1 MQPFSSGFNVTL
13 FNGIQSKIQH
23 WLQSGEELSLKGVS
37 PNQWSLLAGSY
48 FSQQLFDSTHLIVC
62 SDQDEAEEV
71 FESLKHLRNIYFY
84 PGHNHGIYSSIIASE
99 SALLSRWA
107 VLQKLLLNGPIFV
120 ITPFEA
126 IKILGPDKN
135 FF

>member
-1 MQPFSSGFNVTL
+1 MQPFSSGLNVTL

-37 PNQWSLLAGSY
+37 PNQWALLAGSY

-84 PGHNHGIYSSIIASE
+84 PGY
-99 SALLSRWA
+99 
-107 VLQKLLLNGPIFV
+107 
-120 ITPFEA
+120 
-126 IKILGPDKN
+126 KN
-135 FF
+135 